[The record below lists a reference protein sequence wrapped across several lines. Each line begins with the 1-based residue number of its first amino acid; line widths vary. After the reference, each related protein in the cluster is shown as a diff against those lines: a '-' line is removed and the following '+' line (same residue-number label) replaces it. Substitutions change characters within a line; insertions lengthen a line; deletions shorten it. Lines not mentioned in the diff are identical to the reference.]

1 MVNLT
6 AMKMNEELETAFS
19 KQITLEFE
27 SAMLYRQ
34 LAIEFE
40 LRDLPGIAA
49 WMQRHATEEL
59 THADRLIKHLT
70 DRDNHPVIGDVSVPS
85 IKVNTVAEAFEI
97 ALEAEEKVS
106 ESIRNLFKLCQQ
118 TVDIDSRP
126 VIDWFIAEQV
136 EEEATVR
143 EVLGRAKLINEDG
156 PGLLRLDDELA
167 GRGV

>member
-1 MVNLT
+1 MVIV
-6 AMKMNEELETAFS
+6 AHMKMNDDLEHAFS

-34 LAIEFE
+34 LAIEFD
-40 LRDLPGIAA
+40 LKDLPGISS
-49 WMQRHATEEL
+49 WMKNHSAEEL

-70 DRDNHPVIGDVSVPS
+70 DRDNHPTIGDIHMPS
-85 IKVNTVAEAFEI
+85 IKIDDLTEAFEI

-106 ESIRNLFKLCQQ
+106 ESIRNLYRLAQD
-118 TVDIDSRP
+118 TGDIDSRP

-143 EVLGRAKLINEDG
+143 EILGRAKLINNDG
-156 PGLLRLDDELA
+156 SGILRLDDELSSNA
-167 GRGV
+167 

>member
-1 MVNLT
+1 MVSVVD
-6 AMKMNEELETAFS
+6 MKMNEDLEIAFN

-27 SAMLYRQ
+27 SSMLYRQ

-40 LRDLPGIAA
+40 LKDLPGIAG
-49 WMQRHATEEL
+49 WMSRHAAEEL

-70 DRDNHPVIGDVSVPS
+70 DRDNHPIIGDIHMPS
-85 IKVNTVAEAFEI
+85 IKINTVAEAFEV
-97 ALEAEEKVS
+97 ALEAEEQVS
-106 ESIRNLFKLCQQ
+106 ESIRNLFRLAQE

-143 EVLGRAKLINEDG
+143 EILGRAKLINEDG
-156 PGLLRLDDELA
+156 PGILRLDDELSGQA
-167 GRGV
+167 